1 MGDRTGRLSLVKNI
15 ILAFAVVFGVG
26 ALFSAQTESPWLTD
40 YKKAQEQAKSSN
52 KLLLLEFTGS
62 DWCPPCRMLQK
73 EVFSTP
79 EFQDYASKNFVLLE
93 LDFPRAKVQ
102 APEITEQN
110 QMLAQRFG
118 IQVFPSIIILNSE
131 GKKIGELLGYDPGAG
146 RAGYIASL
154 EKLRKG

>member
-1 MGDRTGRLSLVKNI
+1 MKNLI
-15 ILAFAVVFGVG
+15 VAVAVALGFG
-26 ALFSAQTESPWLTD
+26 ALVSAHAEGPWLTD

-73 EVFSTP
+73 QVLSTP

-110 QMLAQRFG
+110 QMLARRFG

-131 GKKIGELLGYDPGAG
+131 GKKIGELLGYDPGEG
-146 RAGYIASL
+146 RTGYMASL

>member
-1 MGDRTGRLSLVKNI
+1 VKNL
-15 ILAFAVVFGVG
+15 ILATAVALGFG
-26 ALFSAQTESPWLTD
+26 AILSAQAESPWLTD

-62 DWCPPCRMLQK
+62 DWCPPCRMLQRD
-73 EVFSTP
+73 VLSTQ
-79 EFQDYASKNFVLLE
+79 EFQDYASKNFVLVE

-102 APEITEQN
+102 APEVAEQN
-110 QMLAQRFG
+110 QMLARRWG
-118 IQVFPSIIILNSE
+118 IQVFPSIIILDSQ

-146 RAGYIASL
+146 RTEYIASL